1 MFVDKAPPADAGGGG
16 GGFFDFLGK
25 KEGTPF
31 LFLLPPD
38 LKSSSDVEVE
48 VFEFD
53 KFDKFAELFV
63 EWTF

>member
-31 LFLLPPD
+31 LFLLPAD

-53 KFDKFAELFV
+53 
-63 EWTF
+63 